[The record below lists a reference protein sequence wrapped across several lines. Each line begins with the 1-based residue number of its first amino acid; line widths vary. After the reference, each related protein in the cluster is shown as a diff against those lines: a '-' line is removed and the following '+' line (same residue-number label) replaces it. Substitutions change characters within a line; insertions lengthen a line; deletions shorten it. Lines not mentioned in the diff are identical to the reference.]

1 MPVTTKSTANMPT
14 KNSYVPPSLR
24 GKPAPLLTT
33 KKTQLKKEFAIEQNA
48 FPSLGDT
55 IKKNTNAGTPI
66 SFSSAAAKK
75 IEPPKIIKI
84 DVLPGW
90 VHIRRHAGQIQYKY
104 GEPVYR
110 SYANE
115 ERDEEIL
122 SRIIVKNRIAREQ
135 YDRNREIDRLGDL
148 SEFYGQLT
156 LAEIYENE
164 ASAFP
169 INDSESSDYSD
180 SDHYYENYD

>member
-1 MPVTTKSTANMPT
+1 MPAPT
-14 KNSYVPPSLR
+14 KTSYVPPSLR
-24 GKPAPLLTT
+24 AKPTPLPST
-33 KKTQLKKEFAIEQNA
+33 KKTALKKEFAIEQSA
-48 FPSLGDT
+48 FPSLGET

-75 IEPPKIIKI
+75 IEPPKVIKI

-90 VHIRRHAGQIQYKY
+90 VHIRHHVGQIQYKY
-104 GEPVYR
+104 GEPVLKT
-110 SYANE
+110 NE

-148 SEFYGQLT
+148 SEFYGQPT

-164 ASAFP
+164 ASNFHT
-169 INDSESSDYSD
+169 NDSDSSDYSD
-180 SDHYYENYD
+180 NEYYNND